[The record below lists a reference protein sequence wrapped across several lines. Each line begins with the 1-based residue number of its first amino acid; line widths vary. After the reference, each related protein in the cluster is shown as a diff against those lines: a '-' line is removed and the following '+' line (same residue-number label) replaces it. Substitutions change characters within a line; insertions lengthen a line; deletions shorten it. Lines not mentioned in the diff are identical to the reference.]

1 MVCSASEPITTQ
13 EEGKEAG
20 QQMDTKAS
28 SASSPDDS
36 AFSVVSAVSLLACA
50 LQGAAAYLMMRRVGG
65 TSSATDKWVLTWLF
79 YDVIV
84 HVTLEGPFVLMSL
97 GGSVETSEGPLAQLW
112 QEYGK
117 ADQRWLVSDSG
128 IVSVEILTVVLC
140 SALGLAL
147 IHAVVHNKPTE
158 NTSQQCR
165 QTTDKAKTCR
175 QHFLQISLCVCELYG
190 GWMTFAP
197 EWLQGSPN
205 LNQASSWLHLWVYLV
220 FFNGIW
226 VLVPVLLLLQSWN
239 ALESLHR
246 DKERGKDK

>member
-1 MVCSASEPITTQ
+1 MDSDADPVFSA
-13 EEGKEAG
+13 
-20 QQMDTKAS
+20 
-28 SASSPDDS
+28 
-36 AFSVVSAVSLLACA
+36 VSAVSLLACA
-50 LQGAAAYLMMRRVGG
+50 LQGAAAYLMTRRFGG
-65 TSSATDKWVLTWLF
+65 NSSMTDRWVLTWLF

-97 GGSVETSEGPLAQLW
+97 RGSVEASEGPVAQLW

-117 ADQRWLVSDSG
+117 ADRRWLSSDPN

-147 IHAVVHNKPTE
+147 IHAVVH
-158 NTSQQCR
+158 
-165 QTTDKAKTCR
+165 DKHYR
-175 QHFLQISLCVCELYG
+175 HFLQISLSVCELYG

-197 EWLQGSPN
+197 EWLQGCPS

-226 VLVPVLLLLQSWN
+226 VLVPALLLLQSWA
-239 ALESLHR
+239 ALRGLHR
-246 DKERGKDK
+246 GKTRAD